1 MATTRVPRRQ
11 SALPKRLKPRKSPSQ
26 QRSQA
31 LVDAIVEAGSR
42 VLAAR
47 GWDQLTLQQVATV
60 AGVSPGSLYQYFPDK
75 AALVAEITERLS
87 QRELAFTIERLSS
100 LERDATL
107 EASVSRVV
115 STLIEFQRREGPLM
129 RAALDALQHL
139 GRYEQLAD
147 RARQAAQFL
156 RGLLELH
163 RARLG
168 VQDLELATHVVA
180 NAVHSLTHDG
190 VLPRPVTLDDVTL
203 ARELE
208 RLVLGYLL
216 PSGPGASSVSTT
228 VA

>member
-1 MATTRVPRRQ
+1 MATTRVPRRP

-42 VLAAR
+42 VLASR
-47 GWDQLTLQQVATV
+47 GWNGLSLQQVATV

-87 QRELAFTIERLSS
+87 QRELSFTIERFSS
-100 LERDATL
+100 LELDASL

-156 RGLLELH
+156 RGLLEQH
-163 RARLG
+163 RARL
-168 VQDLELATHVVA
+168 VPQDLELATHVVA

-190 VLPRPVTLDDVTL
+190 VLPRPATLDDATL
-203 ARELE
+203 QRELE

-216 PSGPGASSVSTT
+216 PRSNGAPAGST
-228 VA
+228 AID